1 MSQVIPSR
9 LPIALAALFCATLL
23 QAQAQLLPL
32 EPDVRGGGTHA
43 GCNPSMS
50 VGFTSHILGDLDY
63 RFEPQINMGDNQF
76 LGAVWSYLSDGFA
89 QSFADTLSLSYP
101 APGEFPMCLTVNAY
115 DLLEQQPCSTTTCQL
130 VDIVADSL
138 CLQVVADFTI
148 ATVNGQTITFQDLTA
163 NIASGP
169 DLLTVWDFGDGGTSM
184 DDYPSH
190 TFVGNGPHRIC
201 LTVISTG
208 PVICESTT
216 CKWLYLGP
224 GNVDCDLLLEPG
236 FLLVQQDN
244 LVGVLD
250 TSITSGMD
258 SSIAWDFGDGTQAS
272 GRVAVHAY
280 TSMGY
285 FELCR
290 TVSLWGPLL
299 NDTCHRT
306 QCVWVDTYMAVGL
319 DGTMDQDGLRA
330 WPVPFLERITLA
342 GLLPDDRY
350 LRIIDALGREVHGQ
364 RHGGLGIME
373 LDLSHLRAG
382 SYVALIGRGEQER
395 RLRIVKQ

>member
-1 MSQVIPSR
+1 MPQVIALRIPVV
-9 LPIALAALFCATLL
+9 LAALLCAIWL

-32 EPDVRGGGTHA
+32 EQEQRGSGTHQ

-50 VGFTSHILGDLDY
+50 VEFTPHILGGLDY
-63 RFEPQINMGDNQF
+63 RFEPQITVGENLLLN
-76 LGAVWSYLSDGFA
+76 AVWSYLSNDFA
-89 QSFADTLSLSYP
+89 QSFEDTLFLSYP
-101 APGEFPMCLTVNAY
+101 APGEYPMCLTVNAY

-138 CLQVVADFTI
+138 CLQVLADFTI
-148 ATVNGQTITFQDLTA
+148 ATVNGQTITFLDLSTT
-163 NIASGP
+163 IASGP
-169 DLLTVWDFGDGGTSM
+169 DLLSFWDFGDGTTSM
-184 DDYPSH
+184 DAYPSH
-190 TFVGNGPHRIC
+190 TFDGNGPHRIC
-201 LTVISTG
+201 LTVTSTG
-208 PVICESTT
+208 PVTCVSTT

-224 GNVDCDLLLEPG
+224 GSVDCDLLLDPG

-250 TSITSGMD
+250 TSVTSGME

-280 TSMGY
+280 ATMGY

-299 NDTCHRT
+299 NDTCQRT
-306 QCVWVDTYMAVGL
+306 QCVWVDAFTAVGL
-319 DGTMDQDGLRA
+319 EEATYQDGLRA
-330 WPVPFLERITLA
+330 WPVPFTERITLA
-342 GLLPDDRY
+342 GLRPDDGY
-350 LRIIDALGREVHGQ
+350 LHIIDPLGREVHVQ
-364 RHGGLGIME
+364 RHTGHGTVE
-373 LDLSHLRAG
+373 LDLGHLRPG
-382 SYVALIGRGEQER
+382 SYVVVVGHGKHAR